1 MLVFVNQPELL
12 LPVEGPKWLKLTDGC
27 SYLPDYIPAD
37 QSGTLLEQ
45 LRDELS
51 WQQQTIQLFGKP
63 VMQPRLICWQ
73 ADPDVD
79 YGYSG
84 IRLVPGTWHPRLRE
98 LRQRLLNQ
106 LGLEFN
112 SVLVNAYRD
121 GQDSMG
127 WHADNEPELGPEPTL
142 ASISL
147 GAERVFR
154 WRRKGSGRSEG
165 IRLRDGSLLLLEGL
179 FQKKYQHSVPKTRT
193 ITDLRINLTF
203 RRVLNPGGN

>member
-1 MLVFVNQPELL
+1 MPVSASQPELFQ
-12 LPVEGPKWLKLTDGC
+12 PSAGNEWLKLLDGC
-27 SYLPDYIPAD
+27 RYLPNFIPAN

-45 LRDELS
+45 LRDELP
-51 WQQQTIQLFGKP
+51 WQQQSIQLFGKP
-63 VMQPRLICWQ
+63 VMQPRLVCWQ

-84 IRLVPGTWHPRLRE
+84 IRLVPGAWHPLLRN
-98 LRQRLLNQ
+98 LRQRLMNQ

-127 WHADNEPELGPEPTL
+127 WHADDEPELGPEPTL
-142 ASISL
+142 ASVSL

-154 WRRKGSGRSEG
+154 WRPKDSGRSEG
-165 IRLRDGSLLLLEGL
+165 IKLQDGSLLLLEGR
-179 FQKKYQHSVPKTRT
+179 FQENYQHSVPKTRKVAG
-193 ITDLRINLTF
+193 LRINLTF
-203 RRVLNPGGN
+203 RLVKKSWRE